1 MTEWLY
7 EAGVGENRAALV
19 EDGEIVEA
27 RVERPSDAPRHGAIH
42 RARFAE
48 ALVARRAARVE
59 LDEGNEAF
67 LDPIPRGV
75 GPGSRLTVEI
85 VREALPGRY
94 PKLAKAR
101 ALPGDPAPVPGPTL
115 REQLVGAP
123 VRELRAVDA
132 DALEAA
138 GWSELIEEAL
148 TGLVHFPG
156 GRLLIE
162 RTEAMTV
169 IDVDGDLD
177 AGALAVAGACAA
189 ARAIRR
195 LGIAG
200 SIGIDLPTTGDR
212 LSRTRAAEAF
222 DLSLSPP
229 FERTAVNGWGFMQI
243 VRPRLRASLPELL
256 AADGPRGA
264 ALALYRRAEREPI
277 PGAIT
282 LAAAPAVITTAR
294 AEDDAELARRRGGV
308 VTWRIDAALP
318 IWGGHVQ
325 AGTPR

>member
-19 EDGEIVEA
+19 EGDRILEA
-27 RVERPSDAPRHGAIH
+27 RIERPFAAPRHGATH

-59 LDEGNEAF
+59 LDGGGEAF
-67 LDPIPRGV
+67 LDPVPRGV
-75 GPGSRLTVEI
+75 GPGAKLTVEI

-101 ALPGDPAPVPGPTL
+101 ACADERAPAPGPCL
-115 REQLVGAP
+115 REQLGGAP
-123 VRELRAVDA
+123 VRDLRAVDR

-148 TGLVHFPG
+148 TGVVHFPG

-177 AGALAVAGACAA
+177 PATLAVAGADAA
-189 ARAIRR
+189 GRAIRR

-200 SIGIDLPTTGDR
+200 SIGIDLPTMPDR
-212 LSRTRAAEAF
+212 PSRTRAGEAL
-222 DLSLSPP
+222 DRWLPQP
-229 FERTAVNGWGFMQI
+229 CERTAINGWGFVQI

-256 AADGPRGA
+256 AADEPRSA
-264 ALALYRRAEREPI
+264 ALALYRRAEREPM
-277 PGAIT
+277 PGPVALT
-282 LAAAPAVITTAR
+282 ATPSVTAAAR
-294 AEDDAELARRRGGV
+294 AIDDAQLARRRGGA
-308 VTWRIDAALP
+308 VTWRSDAALA

-325 AGTPR
+325 AGAPR